1 MKEDP
6 KNLIRD
12 NGFVS
17 ADDLTDEELLLDA
30 AAELEKYHR
39 EKAAMNRQTAKWRGG
54 HPYMRGNCR

>member
-12 NGFVS
+12 NGFTS
-17 ADDLTDEELLLDA
+17 EAELTDEELLLDA

-39 EKAAMNRQTAKWRGG
+39 ENARKWRGG